1 MLGSH
6 NTMTYAEPRC
16 RLAGLLAPLWRCQ
29 DKTVFQQYD
38 AGVRFFDLRVARTRE
53 GWRFAHGLAT
63 LRPRVHDTIRAIEAR
78 EDAYYRVVLERGD
91 GRDEE
96 AFRNTFMDAAWMERC
111 TELVVK
117 KGWRVV
123 SRNGALL
130 RGARLV
136 DLSYVP
142 LKSDTP
148 WYRQLPVRLT
158 TPERW
163 ARAHNRIPEGGAEAE
178 DTVYF
183 MDFATEYAKLENGG
197 R

>member
-1 MLGSH
+1 MKQE
-6 NTMTYAEPRC
+6 TARADIRERVKTYE
-16 RLAGLLAPLWRCQ
+16 
-29 DKTVFQQYD
+29 D
-38 AGVRFFDLRVARTRE
+38 ACNVLGVR
-53 GWRFAHGLAT
+53 
-63 LRPRVHDTIRAIEAR
+63 PM
-78 EDAYYRVVLERGD
+78 
-91 GRDEE
+91 DEE
-96 AFRNTFMDAAWMERC
+96 AFRNTFVGAAWMTRC

-123 SRNGALL
+123 FRNGALL

-148 WYRQLPVRLT
+148 WYRQLPVRLS

-183 MDFATEYAKLENGG
+183 MDFATEYAERENDG